1 MRLCVKYKEGT
12 KMGNIL
18 KILAKIGEY
27 VYRNS
32 VWLIPVIET
41 TYKAVKK
48 LIKRKKDERTT
59 ERENKEGSGE
69 N

>member
-1 MRLCVKYKEGT
+1 
-12 KMGNIL
+12 MGNVL

>member
-1 MRLCVKYKEGT
+1 
-12 KMGNIL
+12 
-18 KILAKIGEY
+18 LAKIGEY

>member
-1 MRLCVKYKEGT
+1 
-12 KMGNIL
+12 MGNVW
-18 KILAKIGEY
+18 KIVAKIGEY

-41 TYKAVKK
+41 TYKAVIK

-59 ERENKEGSGE
+59 ERKNKEGSGE

>member
-1 MRLCVKYKEGT
+1 
-12 KMGNIL
+12 MGNVL

-69 N
+69 G